1 MNLVKTYT
9 ESRAWVE
16 VNLDHLQNNVKAFQS
31 VLPKECK
38 IMAAVKAN
46 AYGHGAI
53 LVAKHLQEC
62 GVTHFCVAS
71 VQEGIDLRMSGIKG
85 DILILS
91 YTPKDYLDSLI
102 EYDLIQTVVDMEYA
116 YMLRDTQKQLRVH
129 VGIDTGMH
137 RLGERAERIEEIAR
151 IWDFKNL
158 QVEGIFSHLCV
169 ADSLE
174 TDDVN
179 YTKEQIK
186 KFNQS
191 INILNKR
198 GNKCFS
204 THLQGS
210 YGVLNYPEC
219 TYDYARLGISLYGA
233 LSSSKDQ
240 TKVNLD
246 LKPVLTLKSRIS
258 CIKHLKVGEK
268 VGYGLAFQAAQESDV
283 AVVSIG
289 YADGIPRNLSERGYV
304 LCHGKKAPIV
314 GRICMDQLF
323 IDVTKIPEAKT
334 NDEVVMIGS
343 QDKESITAEMVAD
356 CVGTISNEILSRL
369 GNRLERMI
377 TTPICFQNDPCK

>member
-1 MNLVKTYT
+1 MNLVKTYM

-16 VNLDHLQNNVKAFQS
+16 VNLGHLQNNVKAFQS

-71 VQEGIDLRMSGIKG
+71 VQEGIDLRLAGIKG

-377 TTPICFQNDPCK
+377 TTPICFRNDPCK

>member
-71 VQEGIDLRMSGIKG
+71 VQEGIDLRLAGIKG

-369 GNRLERMI
+369 GNRLERII
-377 TTPICFQNDPCK
+377 TTPICFRNDPCK

>member
-1 MNLVKTYT
+1 MNLVKTYLD
-9 ESRAWVE
+9 SRAWVE
-16 VNLDHLQNNVKAFQS
+16 VNLCNLQNNVKAFQS

-53 LVAKHLQEC
+53 LVATHLQEY

-71 VQEGIDLRMSGIKG
+71 VQEGIDLRKAGIKG

-91 YTPKDYLDSLI
+91 YTPKDQLDLLI
-102 EYDLIQTVVDMEYA
+102 EYNLIQTIVDMEYA
-116 YMLRDTQKQLRVH
+116 FMLRDFQKNLRVH

-137 RLGERAERIEEIAR
+137 RLGERAERIEEIAK
-151 IWDFKNL
+151 IWEFKNL
-158 QVEGIFSHLCV
+158 HIEGIFSHLCV

-174 TDDVN
+174 SEDVH

-186 KFNQS
+186 KFNQAIETLKAKGKS
-191 INILNKR
+191 S
-198 GNKCFS
+198 FA

-219 TYDYARLGISLYGA
+219 QYDYARLGISLYGA

-268 VGYGLAFQAAQESDV
+268 VGYGLAFQAIEESDI

-323 IDVTKIPEAKT
+323 IDVTKIPESKT

-343 QDKESITAEMVAD
+343 QEKENISAEMVAD

-369 GNRLERMI
+369 GNRLERI
-377 TTPICFQNDPCK
+377 VTTPILFQSDPCK

>member
-1 MNLVKTYT
+1 MNLVKTYM

-16 VNLDHLQNNVKAFQS
+16 VNLGHLQNNVKAFQS

-71 VQEGIDLRMSGIKG
+71 VQEGIDLRLAGIKG

-116 YMLRDTQKQLRVH
+116 YMLRDTRKQLRVH

-377 TTPICFQNDPCK
+377 TTPICFRNDPCK

>member
-1 MNLVKTYT
+1 MNLVKTYM

-16 VNLDHLQNNVKAFQS
+16 VNLGHLQNNVKAFQS

-71 VQEGIDLRMSGIKG
+71 VQEGIDLRLAGIKG

-116 YMLRDTQKQLRVH
+116 YMLRDTRKQLRVH

-369 GNRLERMI
+369 GNRLERII
-377 TTPICFQNDPCK
+377 TTPICFRNDPCK